1 VAFLL
6 TLSACT
12 KPGSQL
18 VITSSPTPTVTPG
31 PTLTP
36 TPEPLGS
43 ANHPLVIGA
52 VIEELPSS
60 GDQPQQQLVDSLESL
75 TQFHFVFQ
83 QYDTWE
89 NLLND
94 LQTGLVHITWL
105 PPLTYLHAH
114 DLGIARVA
122 MLTNHFGVYYYG
134 VQFLANIESG
144 FVAYYDP
151 ASNQTTGNADVAL
164 AQFQDRRPCWID
176 TKSLAGYIYPAA
188 LLAENNVIVK
198 EPAFVVSSPA
208 TIRALYIKE
217 ICDFAV
223 TFAIS
228 GDPRTSPSILDD
240 LPDAMDRVIV
250 IWKSDGVIP
259 NLNLSYASL
268 LDNDTVQAL
277 NNGFL
282 DLIKADEGKALLTS
296 ILDYDIQD
304 MRVVDDSIYDPL
316 RNTLQFLD
324 LDYSTIPGR

>member
-1 VAFLL
+1 M
-6 TLSACT
+6 TC
-12 KPGSQL
+12 KPGSF
-18 VITSSPTPTVTPG
+18 ISPGCPLLPICTLMIWGLPG
-31 PTLTP
+31 
-36 TPEPLGS
+36 
-43 ANHPLVIGA
+43 
-52 VIEELPSS
+52 LPC
-60 GDQPQQQLVDSLESL
+60 SLQS
-75 TQFHFVFQ
+75 F
-83 QYDTWE
+83 WR
-89 NLLND
+89 LL
-94 LQTGLVHITWL
+94 LRRSI
-105 PPLTYLHAH
+105 
-114 DLGIARVA
+114 
-122 MLTNHFGVYYYG
+122 
-134 VQFLANIESG
+134 LANIESG
-144 FVAYYDP
+144 LLLIMTRQATRQPVMPMLRLLNSRIAVHVG
-151 ASNQTTGNADVAL
+151 STLQVTGRL
-164 AQFQDRRPCWID
+164 YLIF
-176 TKSLAGYIYPAA
+176 AA

-282 DLIKADEGKALLTS
+282 DLIKTDEGKTLLTS

-316 RNTLQFLD
+316 RNTRQFLD